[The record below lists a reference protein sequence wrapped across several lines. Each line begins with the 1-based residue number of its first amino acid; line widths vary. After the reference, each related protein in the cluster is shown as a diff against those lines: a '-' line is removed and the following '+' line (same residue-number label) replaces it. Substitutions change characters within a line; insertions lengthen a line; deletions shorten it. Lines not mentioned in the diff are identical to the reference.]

1 MSCVVSGSFARVVHM
16 KKPVLA
22 MGVAATLAAGS
33 MVAPPG
39 MSVVGAAE
47 VGAGGVDKRGLEG
60 SSSEGDGLSPG
71 AIVAIVLGVLAAV
84 SAAGVAALQQG
95 LIELPNM
102 PKGPA
107 PQASAGA
114 PKRGSCD
121 AGAFDRLVPGW
132 PAGFG
137 TQVDF
142 CDGQWAVAGAK
153 GTDWIMYFRYVGDR
167 WTVVPSSGTKQSGM
181 KRACYNGITLREQ
194 GAPEEFVRRAPI
206 CTPAEIGK

>member
-16 KKPVLA
+16 RKPVLA

-33 MVAPPG
+33 IVSPNGMAVA
-39 MSVVGAAE
+39 GADE

-60 SSSEGDGLSPG
+60 SSSDGEGLSLG
-71 AIVAIVLGVLAAV
+71 AIIAIVLGVLAAV
-84 SAAGVAALQQG
+84 SAAGVAAVQQG
-95 LIELPNM
+95 LLQLPAL
-102 PKGPA
+102 PKGPS
-107 PQASAGA
+107 PQSGGGA
-114 PKRGSCD
+114 PKRGACD
-121 AGAFDRLVPGW
+121 AGQFDRLVPGW

-153 GTDWIMYFRYVGDR
+153 GTDWIVYFRYVGDR

>member
-1 MSCVVSGSFARVVHM
+1 M
-16 KKPVLA
+16 KKPMLA
-22 MGVAATLAAGS
+22 MSVAATLAAGS
-33 MVAPPG
+33 IVSPNGVA
-39 MSVVGAAE
+39 VAGADE
-47 VGAGGVDKRGLEG
+47 VGNGVVDKQRLEG
-60 SSSEGDGLSPG
+60 SSSDGEGLSSG

-84 SAAGVAALQQG
+84 SAAGVAAVQQG
-95 LIELPNM
+95 LLQLPAL

-107 PQASAGA
+107 PQSGGGA

-121 AGAFDRLVPGW
+121 AGTFDRLVPGW

-153 GTDWIMYFRYVGDR
+153 GTDWIVYFRYVGDR
-167 WTVVPSSGTKQSGM
+167 WTVVPPSGTKQSGM